1 MKRGSHEQAFQG
13 IDFRLLKLRRDFYNV
28 DRKIKRS
35 WPYKGNT
42 PGRGKSVHRGSK
54 ARTGPEWLEINE

>member
-28 DRKIKRS
+28 DWKINRS

-42 PGRGKSVHRGSK
+42 PAEGK
-54 ARTGPEWLEINE
+54 ACLEAPKQEKDQNG